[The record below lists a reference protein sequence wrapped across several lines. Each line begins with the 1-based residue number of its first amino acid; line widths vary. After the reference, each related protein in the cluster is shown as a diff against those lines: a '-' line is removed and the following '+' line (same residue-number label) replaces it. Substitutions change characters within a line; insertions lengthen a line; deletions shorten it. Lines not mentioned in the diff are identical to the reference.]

1 MLGLLLLLIAIILYF
16 QPKYRYISYFLYLSF
31 MMGYSGGFGLWTDSV
46 LKIQNKDIAI
56 VYTFAINIYL
66 IASGKFHLPHLPW
79 INYYKLLVLFIIA
92 CVLFSLIYY
101 DFSPYQVL
109 QGGRSYLLLA
119 SLPILVQIKH
129 SELYKLLRL
138 LILVTVLTSC
148 LYILQIVL
156 GRPIMP
162 YAGEGSID
170 PTVGL
175 IRLYNSPANLS
186 FYLTLSFIAPQYF
199 KGKII
204 VYRILFF
211 TALMCTLGRTGIFTS
226 IMMVFLSLALT
237 GKFSNVSKYAILIGL
252 MLIPFWDTLSN
263 RFEKGNTQNDLQ
275 QILRGDF
282 GKSYESS
289 NATMTYRFAW
299 VYERGYYMIHRS
311 LCEQIFGLG
320 LISESQKRTHQL
332 YHFNIGLYNGE
343 TGHINQLS
351 TPDIAYGNLLVNL
364 GFAGLFIYIAFFV
377 HLIVFFFKN
386 RKIHPIYTVC
396 SAATIIMLISSF
408 SGSAFSQPQTFSLY
422 FIFIPIYLSIKKKY
436 QQQHESNSHRI
447 RSGQSNALLLRVFGH
462 AGSKSGR

>member
-1 MLGLLLLLIAIILYF
+1 
-16 QPKYRYISYFLYLSF
+16 
-31 MMGYSGGFGLWTDSV
+31 MMGYNGGFGLWTDSV
-46 LKIQNKDIAI
+46 LQIQNKDIAI
-56 VYTFAINIYL
+56 VYTFTINIYL

-79 INYYKLLVLFIIA
+79 VQYYKLLVLFIIA

-119 SLPILVQIKH
+119 SLPILTQIKLA
-129 SELYKLLRL
+129 ELYKLLRL
-138 LILVTVLTSC
+138 LILVTVVTSG
-148 LYILQIVL
+148 LYILQIVF

-162 YAGEGSID
+162 YVGEGNID
-170 PTVGL
+170 QTTGL
-175 IRLYNSPANLS
+175 IRLYNSPANLR
-186 FYLTLSFIAPQYF
+186 FYLTLSFIAPKYF
-199 KGKII
+199 NGKII
-204 VYRILFF
+204 AYRILFF
-211 TALMCTLGRTGIFTS
+211 TALICTLGRTGIFTG
-226 IMMVFLSLALT
+226 IMMVLLSLAMI
-237 GKFSNVSKYAILIGL
+237 GKFSNVSKYAILIGI
-252 MLIPFWDTLSN
+252 MLIPFWGTLSN

-282 GKSYESS
+282 GKNYESS
-289 NATMTYRFAW
+289 DATMTYRFAW
-299 VYERGYYMIHRS
+299 IYERGNYMIHRP
-311 LCEQIFGLG
+311 LFEQIFGLG
-320 LISESQKRTHQL
+320 FIYKKKKRIHQL
-332 YHFNIGLYNGE
+332 YHFNIGLYNEE

-364 GFAGLFIYIAFFV
+364 GFAGLIIYIIFFV

-436 QQQHESNSHRI
+436 QRQHESNSYRI
-447 RSGQSNALLLRVFGH
+447 WSRKSNALLL
-462 AGSKSGR
+462 

>member
-31 MMGYSGGFGLWTDSV
+31 MMGYNGGFGLWTDSV
-46 LKIQNKDIAI
+46 LQIQNKDIAI
-56 VYTFAINIYL
+56 VYTFTINIYL

-79 INYYKLLVLFIIA
+79 VQYYKLLVLFIIA

-119 SLPILVQIKH
+119 SLPILTQIKLA
-129 SELYKLLRL
+129 ELYKLLRL
-138 LILVTVLTSC
+138 LILVTVVTSG
-148 LYILQIVL
+148 LYILQIVF

-162 YAGEGSID
+162 YVGEGNID
-170 PTVGL
+170 QTTGL
-175 IRLYNSPANLS
+175 IRLYNSPANLR
-186 FYLTLSFIAPQYF
+186 FYLTLSFIAPKYF
-199 KGKII
+199 NGKII
-204 VYRILFF
+204 AYRILFF
-211 TALMCTLGRTGIFTS
+211 TALICTLGRTGIFTG
-226 IMMVFLSLALT
+226 IMMVLLSLAMI
-237 GKFSNVSKYAILIGL
+237 GKFSNVSKYAILIGI
-252 MLIPFWDTLSN
+252 MLIPFWGTLSN

-282 GKSYESS
+282 GKNYESS
-289 NATMTYRFAW
+289 DATMTYRFAW
-299 VYERGYYMIHRS
+299 IYERGNYMIHRP
-311 LCEQIFGLG
+311 LFEQIFGLG
-320 LISESQKRTHQL
+320 FISESQKRIHQL
-332 YHFNIGLYNGE
+332 YHFNIGLYNEE

-364 GFAGLFIYIAFFV
+364 GFAGLIIYIIFFV

-436 QQQHESNSHRI
+436 QRQHESNSYRI
-447 RSGQSNALLLRVFGH
+447 WSRKSNALLL
-462 AGSKSGR
+462 